1 MKNVR
6 FAPHKYYAT
15 LLIILLF
22 SLKSFSQKDSTSI
35 YSLTDKSTKGTP
47 TTRLRLSR
55 FLVYQSLATSS
66 NASVQKDF
74 TDVISRTTNEVT
86 SANIIPIGILNAD
99 ISLPDDKTKRKD
111 FILMASPLQQ
121 DVFQANIQFQI
132 SPKLL
137 QSNLDNQIESIDL
150 SFDEGTNW
158 KTYKYEEQ
166 LIDYRFEKSG
176 EQTIGIRINSK
187 KGSYI
192 SFVIMDVKQLVRPTV
207 VATQRVS
214 APAVKGGRITANV
227 NGAEYR
233 IIMGCDGILDKPII
247 IAEGFDANEDVN
259 LDVLTAKYNGT
270 LGTNGPLQG
279 FKNNGYDLVLVNY
292 DNGRTWI
299 QDNAQVLKAVINQ
312 INATKVGNNKLI
324 VIGESMSGIVARIA
338 LKEMENAGQ
347 NHQVSHF
354 VAFDT
359 PMRGANVPIG
369 LMYLGDW
376 GAGTFPAWFA
386 PPWSVSHR
394 TSCDSNVPN
403 KFPLQ

>member
-1 MKNVR
+1 MLDLP
-6 FAPHKYYAT
+6 PHKYYAT